1 MLYSLPYWVGRWG
14 SVLGA
19 SQSETTQHTSRARAQ
34 DSTVGVHIS
43 FTFLIQPPG
52 TSQEELCHSLCPLPW
67 SPAQELPGCLGDF
80 CPGIFIDPKECHSPK
95 ITATRA
101 GCASSRGGDL
111 NNPSV
116 FEIPESLEIIGK
128 ENLGVVQRT
137 HEQRKVIWQ
146 GDLIQ
151 Q

>member
-1 MLYSLPYWVGRWG
+1 MLYSLPYWVGGWG

-34 DSTVGVHIS
+34 DSTVGLHIS

-52 TSQEELCHSLCPLPW
+52 TSQEKLCHSLCPLPW

-80 CPGIFIDPKECHSPK
+80 CPGIFIDPKECHLPK

-111 NNPSV
+111 NNPVYLKSQRALK
-116 FEIPESLEIIGK
+116 SLEKKILVLCKEPMNKGK
-128 ENLGVVQRT
+128 
-137 HEQRKVIWQ
+137 
-146 GDLIQ
+146 
-151 Q
+151 